1 MKHFSS
7 KGIGR
12 AAGAM
17 RRLLMSAALLALAPA
32 AQAQLFGTAT
42 TYSSGTGGA
51 PVGVAVADFNA
62 DGKPDVAT
70 ANNAT
75 NTVAVLLGS
84 GTGSLGAAATYGT
97 GAGSAP
103 QWVAAADLN
112 GDNYPDLVTAN
123 TGTNQ
128 VGVLLNNG
136 SGGFGAV
143 ATYGSGAASAPLG
156 LALADV
162 NADGNPDIITANNGS
177 NTIGVLLNAGGG
189 SFGTVVTYATGTG
202 TAPLGVAM
210 ADINGDGR
218 PDVVTANS
226 GNSTASVLLS
236 SGPGTFGAATAYG
249 TGAGSTPNGVAL
261 ADLNADGR
269 PDLVTANTGSNTI
282 GTLLNSGTGTFGT
295 VTTTSTG
302 AGSAPAAIALA
313 DVNADGRPDAVL
325 ALNSSNAVGVLLG
338 SGPGTFGT
346 VTSYSAGPGSA
357 PLALTLADLNGDALA
372 DIVSNNNGSNTV
384 GVLLNQNA
392 TATITSFAPTTSRA
406 GATVTVTGTGLA
418 GATGVTVNG
427 TAGTISGTPTGTSL
441 SFVVGA
447 GSSTG
452 LIRISTAGGSATSS
466 TNLTVIPTPALA
478 STTPTV
484 GATGTVLTVTGTD
497 LQNPSA
503 VTFTGVGGTFGAA
516 GYSANAAGTTLSNV
530 VVPSGLQPGNATFTV
545 STPGGTTNALSFL
558 VSLPPVITSFAP
570 ASGQAGATITLTGSR
585 LADVTDVT
593 VNGVAAAFTLG
604 TATSLSFTV
613 PTGTGATQQVVLTS
627 PGGTSVPSTAFT
639 AQLRVTS
646 TNPAPALNTA
656 LVTSSALS
664 TTFSEPVTAAS
675 AQNLRVFSSQ
685 VGGRKAGNVTVSRS
699 TATFRSSLPGSRA
712 DFKPGELV
720 EVTVPATIANASGLT
735 VSKKVYQFRT
745 AVGATGTG
753 NFAVASN
760 APASRAASN
769 VCLGDLDGDGDL
781 DMATSG
787 SYSGSVGITFNDGA
801 GNYSGGQIM
810 TFDGAAGLA
819 MGDLDNDG
827 DLDLAVAQV
836 YQQGSSTLPVGW
848 ATILL
853 NNGSGSFSTNGTVS
867 LGTGS
872 APTLAL
878 GDLDG
883 DGDLD
888 LVAPLRLYSE
898 LAIRF
903 NNGSG
908 SFGGGQTLPST
919 NTAHVVL
926 ADMDGDGDLDIV
938 RDIGNGGNG
947 SSTSIATYV
956 NNGSGTFASGPAG
969 STITAGQSVSV
980 AVGDMDGDGDLDLA
994 TCSYNWPGTVAIWK
1008 NNGNGTYPSTAASS
1022 SVLGGYYP
1030 SDVDLA
1036 DVDGDGDLDLL
1047 AVSSGALNVRL
1058 NNGNGII
1065 GGGQTL
1071 SLSTGGAEDNLATG
1085 DVDGDGDL
1093 DVLLES
1099 SGSSGSS
1106 YGAVNVCLNGP
1117 SLVPIIT
1124 SFTPTSGAQGTSVII
1139 TGTNFTGATSVS
1151 FNGTVATAIAN
1162 NTATS
1167 LTVNVPVGATN
1178 GYLNVTTAAG
1188 TSAPS
1193 STIFIVVL
1201 PPTLTSFT
1209 PTSGPVGTSVTI
1221 TGTNFTGATGVSF
1234 NATAATSFVVN
1245 SNTSITATVPAG
1257 ATTGP
1262 ISVQALGG
1270 TVTSTGTFTVIQ
1282 PPVLSSISPGSGP
1295 TGVGLTLTGTTL
1307 TGTTVITFAGSSN
1320 NTVSSGFTINAA
1332 GTQISGIIVPAGAI
1346 TGPVTV
1352 TTPVGT
1358 SNSLTFTLT
1367 AALAVTTVSP
1377 TINNRAA
1384 GLTSPSQL
1392 TFSLPLAAGAENG
1405 LRVHSTLRGG
1415 LLTRGTTPVV
1425 RSGNTLTYTPTQ
1437 PYQAGEVVSVS
1448 VTSAAMATGGET
1460 LPRSKVY
1467 QFRTGVS
1474 TGGRGLFQLGADHSV
1489 GTGPLA
1495 VVTADVDN
1503 DGDQDMLVGIVGGP
1517 NGAGVNVRLNN
1528 GNGTSFSTSQT
1539 LAGANS
1545 YIATGDVDGD
1555 GDVDFVGTGS
1565 SSALVRLNNGSGVF
1579 TNGQTVS
1586 ASGEVVL
1593 ADMDGDGDLDLVSSD
1608 SGGVGV
1614 SLNDGTGTFG
1624 AGQGTTTGFS
1634 SRGLVVGDLDNDGD
1648 LDALSGT
1655 FNYPAYVY
1663 VLTNNGYGA
1672 LTKTQTVTVN
1682 DYAYQ
1687 LSLGDVDG
1695 DGDLDFAV
1703 CSTGTGTLG
1712 TTIGLNNGS
1721 GNFSTRSVAQENRSY
1736 DAVLADVDGDGDPD
1750 LLTSEVNDR
1759 RVLLRLNDGTGIF
1772 GLTQSIPVGSYVLNI
1787 NTADMDG
1794 DGDLD
1799 LLVSD
1804 NNNGNAGTVGVRFNI
1819 GGTQPGITSI
1829 APTMGPVGSTV
1840 VITGINLGTATAV
1853 SFNGVAATSF
1863 TATSATTISAVVPTG
1878 ATTGTITVTTPS
1890 GAATSPVFTVT
1901 TPSLSGVSPAAA
1913 ALGATL
1919 TLYGSNLYGTHTIT
1933 FGGGV
1938 TQTSGFIVN
1947 AAGSQITGVVIP
1959 AGAVTGPVTATAG
1972 TVTTN
1977 GVNLTVY
1984 QQPTITSI
1992 SPTSGPAGTSV
2003 TITGTNLTG
2012 GTVTVRVNGSTGSTG
2027 TISSN
2032 NGTTLVFTVRS
2043 GSTTGPVYLSNG
2055 GGTATGPV
2063 FTVLTPQL
2071 AVTQNGTSYP
2081 SNGTAY
2087 SFGSQVVN
2095 TTSAPVTFTLTNAGT
2110 ADLAIYSI
2118 TSGGNYGVSGAVPT
2132 TVPAGGTATVSAT
2145 FTPLSSGTRS
2155 GYLTIY
2161 SSLGYYYVN
2170 LTGTGVVGPALT
2182 SISPTSGAVGSIV
2195 ALNGSN
2201 LTGTTTITFGGG
2213 ATVTSGFSVTATQI
2227 TGIVVPAGATTG
2239 NVTVST
2245 ASATSNGVAFTVLTP
2260 LAITAVSPVANLRNA
2275 ARTSPVQVAF
2285 NQAVTSGS
2293 ASALKVFSGQRG
2305 GLLTRGATPAVASGS
2320 TLTYTPATTFQPG
2333 ETVQA
2338 TVTTA
2343 ATATAGGSLAAARVV
2358 QFTAAATGGT
2368 GVFSGGTNPA
2378 VGLYPYSMTM
2388 GDVDGDGDLDVLASH
2403 DDNNAVSVR
2412 LNNGSGTFSG
2422 TTEVAVGSLPR
2433 SVTVGDVDGDGD
2445 LDLLTSNYGANTVSV
2460 RFNNG
2465 SGSFGGGSEVSV
2477 GPTAIN
2483 NVFSVTLGDVDGDG
2497 DLDILAAS
2505 NDGNTVSIR
2514 LNNGSGSF
2522 GGGSDP
2528 AVGSGPYTAV
2538 VGDVDGDGD
2547 LDLLT
2552 PNSNVGTVSVRL
2564 NNGLGVF
2571 GNGTDLNVGTN
2582 PYSVALGD
2590 VDGDG
2595 DLDLLTANYGS
2606 NDVSVRFNNG
2616 AGVFGGGTEVAVGT
2630 SPYSVK
2636 LGDVDGD
2643 GDLDLVTANF
2653 SNTSASV
2660 RLNNGSGVFGGGT
2673 NPVVGVAPTTVAL
2686 ADVDSDGDLDLLTAN
2701 FGGTVSVRFNN
2712 LTTPAPALSS
2722 LSPTSGPVGTSV
2734 TVTGSNLTG
2743 ATSVSFN
2750 GTTTTAISN
2759 NTASG
2764 LTVSVP
2770 IGATTGNVTVTTP
2783 DGTSNGLPF
2792 TVTAPQLA
2800 VAQGGTS
2807 YPNNGSV
2814 YNFGNQVVNTTSA
2827 PVAFTLTNV
2836 GNAALTISGITASG
2850 NFALSGAVPTTVP
2863 ASGSATVSA
2872 TFTPTASGVRNGTLV
2887 ITSSLGT
2894 YTVNLTGNG
2903 QTPAPMLSSI
2913 SPNSG
2918 TVGTSVTLT
2927 GTNLTG
2933 ASSINF
2939 AGGTAVTTGFTVN
2952 GAGTQI
2958 TGIVVPG
2965 GAATGNVTLT
2975 TPGGTSNGV
2984 TFTVLAPQ
2992 LAVTEGSTSYPSGGG
3007 AYNFGSQVVNT
3018 PGTAIFTLTNA
3029 GTAALSI
3036 SSITTTGDY
3045 ATSGAN
3051 PNTIM
3056 AGATAAVYVVFTPTA
3071 VGVRPGTLMIT
3082 SSLGTYTVN
3091 LTGTGRTPA
3100 PVLSSLSPTSGPVGT
3115 SVTITGSN
3123 LGGASSVSFNGTV
3136 VNSNAF
3142 TSNSAN
3148 SIVLNVP
3155 VGATTGNVVVTTA
3168 GGTSNGLAF
3177 TVLTAPIIASVAVPA
3192 NGTYGPAAASAF
3204 RTLDFV
3210 LTFDQAVTVTGTPQL
3225 GLTIGSASMA
3235 ASYVSGS
3242 GSTGLTFRYIPQ
3254 VGDFDADGIAVGVLT
3269 LNGGSLRSSGGLNA
3283 SLALPTLPSTAAVL
3297 VDGVAPT
3304 VASLVRYA
3312 PTAPLTNASGS
3323 TGVVFR
3329 LTFTKP
3335 VTGVGAAI
3343 MGLTT
3348 VNSAQGAIGSVTA
3361 VSGSVYDVEVR
3372 NLTGDGTLTLFL
3384 GSNTGIADAA
3394 GNALVRGAAVYETYL
3409 LDHTAPVTTI
3419 SNQPAATT
3427 TSTTA
3432 SFGFAAT
3439 DANGVARY
3447 ETSLDGAAFASAAS
3461 PASYSGLS
3469 VGAHTFQVRAIDN
3482 AGNVES
3488 PALSYTWTVQAL
3500 TPAPS
3505 LTALTPAYGVVGDAI
3520 TISGS
3525 ALSGA
3530 TAVSFNGTAASF
3542 TVSSA
3547 TSLTATVPAGASTGN
3562 VTVTTAGGTSN
3573 GLPFTVLTDLSIS
3586 TGTMGSPVAI
3596 AAGNYRN
3603 VTITG
3608 TGAASLGSGVVAYGS
3623 FAVQAGAYLSTNCQ
3637 VLTGIGSFTLAASST
3652 LAICNAEGI
3661 GASGAIGAV
3670 RVTGS
3675 RSFSTDANYLYNGT
3689 VAQQTGTGLP
3699 ARVRSLTTT
3708 NPATLTLTAPTAVA
3722 QTLTIGAAGN
3732 LDLSGQTLT
3741 LLSDATGTALVVNS
3755 GSGVVTGGTATV
3767 QRYLTTTN
3775 QGLGYRHYS
3784 SPVRGNTLAD
3794 LQTAT
3799 FTPVFNPTYNT
3810 SATPNYVTPFPTVL
3824 GYDQAR
3830 VAGPASTYSGF
3841 DKGWYSPA
3849 TSPTTPAAFTVGQ
3862 GYSTYLA
3869 GTEKVDFTG
3878 TLNTGTYAVN
3888 LARTTGPTAAAGG
3901 WALVGN
3907 PYPAPID
3914 WTRIAP
3920 ADRPGLDASIY
3931 VYESSSAYGG
3941 AYRSYVNGVGNGSP
3955 LIGAAQGFW
3964 VQVSTGQTA
3973 GSLTFRD
3980 AHRLTSYATQ
3990 VPVRRTAADTRPQLQ
4005 LTLAGA
4011 GLTDDVYL
4019 YAEASA
4025 TAAVDAAF
4033 DATKLLNPHGLNVA
4047 TLTTAGPALAIDG
4060 RADLSTATTIPLQV
4074 GVPAVGSYTFT
4085 ATALQ
4090 NLAPGTTLVL
4100 VDALQNTRTAL
4111 AAGVSYA
4118 FTTTTTTLPGRF
4130 FLNLVSAGALGMADN
4145 ALAAQVLLYPSPA
4158 HGTATLQVPAG
4169 LRTGPAV
4176 LLNALGQTVR
4186 QLSLTSASTTVDLR
4200 GLAAGV
4206 YTLRLTAATGT
4217 ITRRLVV
4224 E

>member
-7 KGIGR
+7 KGIGK
-12 AAGAM
+12 AVGAW
-17 RRLLMSAALLALAPA
+17 RRLLAGAALLMLAPT
-32 AQAQLFGTAT
+32 AQAQLFGTAAT
-42 TYSSGTGGA
+42 FSSGAGGA
-51 PVGVAVADFNA
+51 PVGVAMADFDA
-62 DGKPDVAT
+62 DGRPDVAT

-75 NTVAVLLGS
+75 NTVAVLLGA

-112 GDNYPDLVTAN
+112 GDGRPDLVTAN

-136 SGGFGAV
+136 NGTFGAV
-143 ATYGSGAASAPLG
+143 ATYGSGAGSAPLG
-156 LALADV
+156 LTLADL
-162 NADGNPDIITANNGS
+162 NADGNPDIVTANNGS

-210 ADINGDGR
+210 ADLNGDGR

-236 SGPGTFGAATAYG
+236 SGPGTFSAAAAYG

-261 ADLNADGR
+261 ADLNADGK

-302 AGSAPAAIALA
+302 AGSTPAAIALA
-313 DVNADGRPDAVL
+313 DVNADGRPDAVV

-338 SGPGTFGT
+338 SGPGTFSA
-346 VTSYSAGPGSA
+346 VTTYSAGPGSA
-357 PLALTLADLNGDALA
+357 PLALTLADLNGDALP

-406 GATVTVTGTGLA
+406 GGTVTVTGTGLA

-427 TAGTISGTPTGTSL
+427 TAGIISGTPTNTSL

-466 TNLTVIPTPALA
+466 TSLTVIPTPTLT

-503 VTFTGVGGTFGAA
+503 VTFTGVGGTFGAAA

-593 VNGVAAAFTLG
+593 VNGVSAAFTLG

-613 PTGTGATQQVVLTS
+613 PTGTGTTQQVVLTS

-753 NFAVASN
+753 NFAVAST
-760 APASRAASN
+760 PSVSSSASN
-769 VCLGDLDGDGDL
+769 VCVGDLDGDGDL

-787 SYSGSVGITFNDGA
+787 SYSNSVGIRFNDGA
-801 GNYSGGQIM
+801 GNYSGGRIM

-819 MGDLDNDG
+819 MGDLDGDG
-827 DLDLAVAQV
+827 DLDLAVSQV

-853 NNGSGSFSTNGTVS
+853 NDGSGNFSSNGTVS

-872 APTLAL
+872 APTLAF
-878 GDLDG
+878 GDIDG

-888 LVAPLRLYSE
+888 LVAALRLYSE

-908 SFGGGQTLPST
+908 SFSGSQNLSAFYPQ
-919 NTAHVVL
+919 HVVL
-926 ADMDGDGDLDIV
+926 ADMDSDGDLDIV
-938 RDIGNGGNG
+938 QDVGNGGNG
-947 SSTSIATYV
+947 SNSAVSIV
-956 NNGSGTFASGPAG
+956 FNNGSGTFAYGGAG
-969 STITAGQSVSV
+969 SEIGSSRGVSV
-980 AVGDMDGDGDLDLA
+980 AVGDMDGDGDLDIA
-994 TCSYNWPGTVAIWK
+994 TCTSSWPGTAIIWK
-1008 NNGNGTYPSTAASS
+1008 NNGDGTFPAAAASAS
-1022 SVLGGYYP
+1022 ALGGAYA
-1030 SDVDLA
+1030 SDVKLA

-1047 AVSSGALNVRL
+1047 GASSGALSVRL
-1058 NNGNGII
+1058 NNGNGVI

-1071 SLSTGGAEDNLATG
+1071 SRTSGSSEDNLTTG

-1099 SGSSGSS
+1099 SG
-1106 YGAVNVCLNGP
+1106 ATMNVFLNGAAAYP
-1117 SLVPIIT
+1117 AIT
-1124 SFTPTSGAQGTSVII
+1124 SFTPPSGAPGASVTI
-1139 TGTNFTGATSVS
+1139 TGVNLAGATSVR
-1151 FNGTVATAIAN
+1151 FNGTVSTAIAN

-1167 LTVNVPVGATN
+1167 LMVNVPAGATN
-1178 GYLNVTTAAG
+1178 GYLSVTTATG

-1257 ATTGP
+1257 ATTGT

-1307 TGTTVITFAGSSN
+1307 TGTTGITFAGSPN
-1320 NTVSSGFTINAA
+1320 NTVSSGFIINPA

-1346 TGPVTV
+1346 SGPVTV

-1367 AALAVTTVSP
+1367 SALAVTAVSP

-1384 GLTSPSQL
+1384 GLTSPSQV

-1415 LLTRGTTPVV
+1415 LLTRGTTPAV

-1460 LPRSKVY
+1460 LLRSKVY

-1565 SSALVRLNNGSGVF
+1565 SSALVRLNNGNGVF
-1579 TNGQTVS
+1579 TNGQTISYVT
-1586 ASGEVVL
+1586 GEVVL

-1614 SLNDGTGTFG
+1614 SLNDGSGTFG
-1624 AGQGTTTGFS
+1624 GGQGAATGSS

-1772 GLTQSIPVGSYVLNI
+1772 GLTQNIPVGSYVLNI

-1799 LLVSD
+1799 LLISD

-1840 VITGINLGTATAV
+1840 VVTGINLGTATAV

-1863 TATSATTISAVVPTG
+1863 TATSATTISAVVPAG

-1890 GAATSPVFTVT
+1890 GTATSPVFTVT

-1938 TQTSGFIVN
+1938 TQTSGFTVN

-1959 AGAVTGPVTATAG
+1959 AGAVTGSVTVTAG
-1972 TVTTN
+1972 TVTTS
-1977 GVNLTVY
+1977 GVNLIVY

-2063 FTVLTPQL
+2063 FTVLTPQV
-2071 AVTQNGTSYP
+2071 AVTQGGTSYP

-2087 SFGSQVVN
+2087 NFGSQAVN
-2095 TTSAPVTFTLTNAGT
+2095 TNSAPVTFTLTNAGT

-2182 SISPTSGAVGSIV
+2182 SISPTSGQVGNTV
-2195 ALNGSN
+2195 TLNGSN

-2213 ATVTSGFSVTATQI
+2213 ATVTSGFTVNGAGTQI
-2227 TGIVVPAGATTG
+2227 TGIVVPTGATTG
-2239 NVTVST
+2239 SVTATTGVGPSNGLTFTVT
-2245 ASATSNGVAFTVLTP
+2245 APQLAVAQGATSYPSGGPAYDFGTQVLNTTS
-2260 LAITAVSPVANLRNA
+2260 AAVSFTLSNAGTAPLTISGITTTGDFAVSGPVPTSVAAAGGTATVGATFTPTTTGTRTGTLVITSSLGTYTINLM
-2275 ARTSPVQVAF
+2275 
-2285 NQAVTSGS
+2285 G
-2293 ASALKVFSGQRG
+2293 SGQM
-2305 GLLTRGATPAVASGS
+2305 
-2320 TLTYTPATTFQPG
+2320 
-2333 ETVQA
+2333 
-2338 TVTTA
+2338 A
-2343 ATATAGGSLAAARVV
+2343 APS
-2358 QFTAAATGGT
+2358 
-2368 GVFSGGTNPA
+2368 
-2378 VGLYPYSMTM
+2378 
-2388 GDVDGDGDLDVLASH
+2388 
-2403 DDNNAVSVR
+2403 
-2412 LNNGSGTFSG
+2412 
-2422 TTEVAVGSLPR
+2422 
-2433 SVTVGDVDGDGD
+2433 
-2445 LDLLTSNYGANTVSV
+2445 
-2460 RFNNG
+2460 
-2465 SGSFGGGSEVSV
+2465 
-2477 GPTAIN
+2477 
-2483 NVFSVTLGDVDGDG
+2483 
-2497 DLDILAAS
+2497 
-2505 NDGNTVSIR
+2505 
-2514 LNNGSGSF
+2514 
-2522 GGGSDP
+2522 
-2528 AVGSGPYTAV
+2528 
-2538 VGDVDGDGD
+2538 
-2547 LDLLT
+2547 
-2552 PNSNVGTVSVRL
+2552 
-2564 NNGLGVF
+2564 
-2571 GNGTDLNVGTN
+2571 
-2582 PYSVALGD
+2582 
-2590 VDGDG
+2590 
-2595 DLDLLTANYGS
+2595 
-2606 NDVSVRFNNG
+2606 
-2616 AGVFGGGTEVAVGT
+2616 
-2630 SPYSVK
+2630 
-2636 LGDVDGD
+2636 
-2643 GDLDLVTANF
+2643 
-2653 SNTSASV
+2653 
-2660 RLNNGSGVFGGGT
+2660 
-2673 NPVVGVAPTTVAL
+2673 
-2686 ADVDSDGDLDLLTAN
+2686 
-2701 FGGTVSVRFNN
+2701 
-2712 LTTPAPALSS
+2712 LSS
-2722 LSPTSGPVGTSV
+2722 LSPTSGPVGTAVVIS
-2734 TVTGSNLTG
+2734 GSNLSG
-2743 ATSVSFN
+2743 ASSVSFN
-2750 GTTTTAISN
+2750 GTPQAAITN
-2759 NTASG
+2759 NTGTS
-2764 LTVSVP
+2764 LTAVVP
-2770 IGATTGNVTVTTP
+2770 AGATTGAVAVTTP
-2783 DGTSNGLPF
+2783 GGTSNGLPF

-2800 VAQGGTS
+2800 ITQGATS
-2807 YPNNGSV
+2807 YPSGGTA
-2814 YNFGNQVVNTTSA
+2814 YGFGPQVLNTTSA
-2827 PVAFTLTNV
+2827 AVSFTLN
-2836 GNAALTISGITASG
+2836 NAGTAPLSISSITTTG
-2850 NFALSGAVPTTVP
+2850 NFAVSGAVPGTV
-2863 ASGSATVSA
+2863 AAGGTALVSV
-2872 TFTPTASGVRNGTLV
+2872 TFTPTATGPRTGTLV
-2887 ITSSLGT
+2887 ITSSLG
-2894 YTVNLTGNG
+2894 N
-2903 QTPAPMLSSI
+2903 
-2913 SPNSG
+2913 
-2918 TVGTSVTLT
+2918 
-2927 GTNLTG
+2927 
-2933 ASSINF
+2933 
-2939 AGGTAVTTGFTVN
+2939 
-2952 GAGTQI
+2952 
-2958 TGIVVPG
+2958 
-2965 GAATGNVTLT
+2965 
-2975 TPGGTSNGV
+2975 
-2984 TFTVLAPQ
+2984 
-2992 LAVTEGSTSYPSGGG
+2992 
-3007 AYNFGSQVVNT
+3007 
-3018 PGTAIFTLTNA
+3018 
-3029 GTAALSI
+3029 
-3036 SSITTTGDY
+3036 
-3045 ATSGAN
+3045 
-3051 PNTIM
+3051 
-3056 AGATAAVYVVFTPTA
+3056 
-3071 VGVRPGTLMIT
+3071 
-3082 SSLGTYTVN
+3082 YTVN
-3091 LTGTGRTPA
+3091 LTGTGQVAA
-3100 PVLSSLSPTSGPVGT
+3100 PSLSTLSPTSGPVGT
-3115 SVTITGSN
+3115 SVTISGLN
-3123 LGGASSVSFNGTV
+3123 LGGATSVRFGS
-3136 VNSNAF
+3136 
-3142 TSNSAN
+3142 
-3148 SIVLNVP
+3148 
-3155 VGATTGNVVVTTA
+3155 TTQTA
-3168 GGTSNGLAF
+3168 ITDNTGTS
-3177 TVLTAPIIASVAVPA
+3177 LTVAVPA
-3192 NGTYGPAAASAF
+3192 GLSPGA
-3204 RTLDFV
+3204 V
-3210 LTFDQAVTVTGTPQL
+3210 AVTVTTP
-3225 GLTIGSASMA
+3225 
-3235 ASYVSGS
+3235 
-3242 GSTGLTFRYIPQ
+3242 
-3254 VGDFDADGIAVGVLT
+3254 
-3269 LNGGSLRSSGGLNA
+3269 
-3283 SLALPTLPSTAAVL
+3283 
-3297 VDGVAPT
+3297 
-3304 VASLVRYA
+3304 
-3312 PTAPLTNASGS
+3312 
-3323 TGVVFR
+3323 
-3329 LTFTKP
+3329 
-3335 VTGVGAAI
+3335 
-3343 MGLTT
+3343 
-3348 VNSAQGAIGSVTA
+3348 
-3361 VSGSVYDVEVR
+3361 
-3372 NLTGDGTLTLFL
+3372 
-3384 GSNTGIADAA
+3384 
-3394 GNALVRGAAVYETYL
+3394 
-3409 LDHTAPVTTI
+3409 
-3419 SNQPAATT
+3419 
-3427 TSTTA
+3427 
-3432 SFGFAAT
+3432 
-3439 DANGVARY
+3439 
-3447 ETSLDGAAFASAAS
+3447 
-3461 PASYSGLS
+3461 
-3469 VGAHTFQVRAIDN
+3469 
-3482 AGNVES
+3482 
-3488 PALSYTWTVQAL
+3488 
-3500 TPAPS
+3500 
-3505 LTALTPAYGVVGDAI
+3505 
-3520 TISGS
+3520 
-3525 ALSGA
+3525 
-3530 TAVSFNGTAASF
+3530 
-3542 TVSSA
+3542 
-3547 TSLTATVPAGASTGN
+3547 
-3562 VTVTTAGGTSN
+3562 GGTSN
-3573 GLPFTVLTDLSIS
+3573 GLPFTVTAPQLAITQGSSSYPSGGTAYGFGPQTVNTTSAAVSFTLTNAGTAPLSISSVVAAGDFATSGPLPTGAAATGGTAVLGLTFAPTASGPRTGTVVITSNAGTYTLHLSGTGQNPAPVLTSIAPASALAGSTIALTGTNLTGTYAVSFTQGSTSQSVTSGYVGSSTSLTGLVVPASLSPGAYVVYASTPNGVSNGLAFTVLTPAPVISSFPADYGMEGEVMTLTGSNLSSATSVNFGGVSQPTITSNTGTSLSFAVPAGALTGPVTVTTPGGTSNSLVFYVVRDLTIS
-3586 TGTMGSPVAI
+3586 TGTAGSPVAI
-3596 AAGNYRN
+3596 VPGDYRN
-3603 VTITG
+3603 ITITG
-3608 TGAASLGSGVVAYGS
+3608 AAVLQTEAVVFGDLMVQTGGYLG
-3623 FAVQAGAYLSTNCQ
+3623 TNCGA
-3637 VLTGIGSFTLAASST
+3637 VTGRGSFTLAAGAT
-3652 LAICNAEGI
+3652 LAICDANGLR
-3661 GASGAIGAV
+3661 AIGNSGPV
-3670 RVTGS
+3670 RVAGP
-3675 RSFSTDANYLYNGT
+3675 RSFSTAANYLYDGS
-3689 VAQQTGTGLP
+3689 VAQQTGSGLP
-3699 ARVRSLTTT
+3699 TTVRSLTVA
-3708 NPATLTLTAPTAVA
+3708 NPNGVTLTSDVAVTQTLTLNS
-3722 QTLTIGAAGN
+3722 AGN
-3732 LDLSGQTLT
+3732 LALNGRALT
-3741 LLSDATGTALVVNS
+3741 LLSDASGTALVVNS
-3755 GSGVVTGGTATV
+3755 GTGVVTGGTATV
-3767 QRYLTTTN
+3767 QRYLDPTRN
-3775 QGLGYRHYS
+3775 PGRGYRHYS

-3794 LQTAT
+3794 LQTGT
-3799 FTPVFNPTYNT
+3799 FTPVFNTAYNT
-3810 SATPNYVTPFPTVL
+3810 SATPHLVAPFPNVL
-3824 GYDQAR
+3824 AYDQAR
-3830 VAGPASTYSGF
+3830 VAGPASSYSGF

-3849 TSPTTPAAFTVGQ
+3849 SGTSTPAATTVGL
-3862 GYSTYLA
+3862 GYSVQLL

-3878 TLNTGTYAVN
+3878 TLNTGTYALN

-3914 WTRIAP
+3914 WTRVAP

-3931 VYESSSAYGG
+3931 VFESSSAYGG
-3941 AYRSYVNGVGNGSP
+3941 AYRAYVNNIGSGSP
-3955 LIGAAQGFW
+3955 LIGTAQGFW
-3964 VQVSTGQTA
+3964 VQVSSGQTA
-3973 GSLTFRD
+3973 GALTFRD
-3980 AHRLTSYATQ
+3980 AHRLTDYATQ
-3990 VPVRRTAADTRPQLQ
+3990 VPVRRGTADTRPQLQ
-4005 LTLAGA
+4005 LTLAGN
-4011 GLTDDVYL
+4011 GLSDDAYL
-4019 YAEASA
+4019 YAEAGA
-4025 TAAVDAAF
+4025 TAAVDASF
-4033 DATKLLNPHGLNVA
+4033 DAVKLLNPHGLNVA
-4047 TLTTAGPALAIDG
+4047 TLPAVGPALAIDG
-4060 RADLSTATTIPLQV
+4060 RADLSLAATIPLQV
-4074 GVPAVGSYTFT
+4074 GVPTAGSYRLT
-4085 ATALQ
+4085 AAV
-4090 NLAPGTTLVL
+4090 LAHLLPGTRLVL
-4100 VDALQNTRTAL
+4100 VDALTNTRTVL
-4111 AAGVSYA
+4111 AQGTSYA
-4118 FTTTTTTLPGRF
+4118 FTTPTTTLPGRF
-4130 FLNLVSAGALGMADN
+4130 FLNLAPAGALGTAAE
-4145 ALAAQVLLYPSPA
+4145 ALAAQVLLYPNPA
-4158 HGTATLQVPAG
+4158 HGTATLHVPAA

-4186 QLSLTSASTTVDLR
+4186 LLTLGSAGTTVDLR